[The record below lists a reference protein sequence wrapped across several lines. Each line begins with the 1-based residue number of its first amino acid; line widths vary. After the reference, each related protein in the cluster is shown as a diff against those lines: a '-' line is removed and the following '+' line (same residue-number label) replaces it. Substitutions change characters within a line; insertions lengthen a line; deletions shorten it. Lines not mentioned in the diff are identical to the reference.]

1 MQKGKRHHG
10 SHETRAAI
18 LAAHLDRPMG
28 VLGVA
33 FRFVVLGQL
42 LCAMESSTDY
52 LAAIHEA
59 AMAAFT
65 SSGMTRTG
73 AFSKAL
79 QLALAIY
86 CAISFAILAGSLGAL
101 FLQTQDEGKRGVNA
115 SPR

>member
-1 MQKGKRHHG
+1 
-10 SHETRAAI
+10 
-18 LAAHLDRPMG
+18 MG

>member
-33 FRFVVLGQL
+33 FRLVVLGQL

-79 QLALAIY
+79 QLVLAMYSVVI
-86 CAISFAILAGSLGAL
+86 FATLAGSLGAFFRL
-101 FLQTQDEGKRGVNA
+101 FRIESVTKA
-115 SPR
+115 